1 MKKILLALLIV
12 ITGFYNSVLAATWP
26 ELSQSERNEY
36 IEKSLEDIREI
47 DDTNVEDEL
56 LNTFELKTNRD
67 PNFKKHTSG
76 RTTLKNVAIS
86 NLSRPYMPPGPTL
99 LGERYTVNVPTGYT
113 LSNGKLKLS
122 FNNSGH
128 LTEITATSTRSSY
141 GTYVEKKYN
150 KSRKLE
156 EMIYYDNNFKII
168 FNGKNKVERIYE
180 NGNAYNIKGER
191 LE

>member
-1 MKKILLALLIV
+1 
-12 ITGFYNSVLAATWP
+12 
-26 ELSQSERNEY
+26 
-36 IEKSLEDIREI
+36 
-47 DDTNVEDEL
+47 
-56 LNTFELKTNRD
+56 
-67 PNFKKHTSG
+67 
-76 RTTLKNVAIS
+76 
-86 NLSRPYMPPGPTL
+86 MPPGPTL
-99 LGERYTVNVPTGYT
+99 LGERYTVNVPAGYT